1 MTLRIGSNINSLIAQ
16 RKLSDATDRLASI
29 SERLASGQR
38 INRASDD
45 AAGLAISSSLRA
57 DSRVFAQGIRNF
69 NDGLSMLNIAQGA
82 LQELSNITQTQFEL
96 AEQAANGTYSFQQRL
111 ALHRVN
117 AALVQEF
124 NRIIDSVSFN
134 GQYLLDGT
142 LTSGLRLQGGY
153 GLDGS
158 IFASLG
164 GELSRTV
171 GDGTFTGAVTVTTG
185 GASGQFDIQTGD
197 FNGDGILDLAGAS
210 YANGSWVSLGNGDG
224 TFRAAVTTTGSAST
238 YRITIGDF
246 NGDGRDDIIRF
257 VQSGGGE
264 VLISD
269 GDGSFTAGTA
279 FIPVTA
285 GGMSQGAQVAD
296 FDGDGNLDMISNDQ
310 TNGFV
315 YLYRGN
321 GNGTFETRV
330 TVGST
335 AYQYRSSIGDIN
347 GDGHMDIAFGTITGT
362 RIFLNN
368 GNGTFSSL
376 ASPHTADSRSTA
388 LSDVNGDGYLDLIS
402 TLVTSD
408 NMVVSLGNGNGTFGA
423 ASTYS
428 FDFGGYNL
436 AYQDLNMADVNG
448 DGVLD
453 AVIAARDSGTAAGSV
468 AILIGNANGT
478 FGAATTIGA
487 ITNSISAAVADFDGD
502 GIADIAVGV
511 TWGDVRI
518 YEGDPREITQI
529 ARQDLTT
536 QSNALE
542 ALEVLRDQLN
552 RITGELGSIGAL
564 QSRVGVAINNL
575 RTASDNYLA
584 AASRITDIDV
594 AVESSQ
600 LVLTQILQQS
610 AAAVLAQANQQP
622 NLVLQLLRT
631 DDKKK

>member
-1 MTLRIGSNINSLIAQ
+1 LTLRIGSNINSLTAQ
-16 RKLSDATDRLASI
+16 RRLSDATDRLASI
-29 SERLASGQR
+29 SEKLASGQR

-57 DSRVFAQGIRNF
+57 DSRVFTQGIRNF
-69 NDGLSMLNIAQGA
+69 NDGLSMLSIAQGA
-82 LQELSNITQTQFEL
+82 LQELSNITQQQFEL

-124 NRIIDSVSFN
+124 NRILESVEFN
-134 GQYLLDGT
+134 GLNLIDGS
-142 LTSGLRLQGGY
+142 LTSGIRFQGGY
-153 GLDGS
+153 GLEGS

-171 GDGTFTGAVTVTTG
+171 GDGTFTADATVGSG

-210 YANGSWVSLGNGDG
+210 YTNGSWVSLGNGDG
-224 TFRAAVTTTGSAST
+224 TFRAAVTTTGSAGT

-246 NGDGRDDIIRF
+246 NGDGRDDMIRF

-264 VLISD
+264 VLLSD
-269 GDGSFTAGTA
+269 GDGSFTAGNV
-279 FIPVTA
+279 FPGVTA

-296 FDGDGNLDMISNDQ
+296 FDGDGILDMISNDQ
-310 TNGFV
+310 TNGAV

-321 GNGTFETRV
+321 GNGTFNARV
-330 TVGST
+330 TIGST

-347 GDGHMDIAFGTITGT
+347 GDGHMDIAFTTITGT

-368 GNGTFSSL
+368 GNGTFSSSL
-376 ASPHTADSRSTA
+376 GQAGDNRSSA
-388 LSDVNGDGYLDLIS
+388 LVDVNGDGYLDLLS
-402 TLVTSD
+402 TTVTTD
-408 NMVVSLGNGNGTFGA
+408 QMIVSLGNGNGTFGA

-453 AVIAARDSGTAAGSV
+453 AVIALRDSGTSAGSV

-478 FGAATTIGA
+478 FGAATTLGA
-487 ITNSISAAVADFDGD
+487 ITNSISAAVADFNGD
-502 GIADIAVGV
+502 GIADIATAV

-518 YEGDPREITQI
+518 YEGDPREITSI

-536 QSNALE
+536 QENALA

-552 RITGELGSIGAL
+552 RITGELGSVGAL
-564 QSRVGVAINNL
+564 QSRMGVAINNL

-622 NLVLQLLRT
+622 NLVLQLLKA
-631 DDKKK
+631 DDKEK